1 MIVAFV
7 SDPHRGEALVWSRFN
22 ALMWAITRRRMDLMV
37 IKLNKIVGIACA
49 VCLSAAL
56 HFGASAQSQPSPV
69 QLQTKASSSNSQSN
83 TDPNQM
89 AVVKTD
95 SLKANAKFDLSKD
108 TEIAEPKIKPKTPT
122 PNFNVTAKESKTDGR
137 NFSTPSIE
145 NMGEPM
151 TFHATAYALKGRT
164 RAGTQV
170 RRGVV
175 AADPRVLPLGSVVQ
189 IKSGKYTGVY
199 KVEDTGKV
207 IKGNIVDVWV
217 PDNREARQFG
227 RRKIQLH
234 VLKLGATKNRK
245 R

>member
-1 MIVAFV
+1 
-7 SDPHRGEALVWSRFN
+7 
-22 ALMWAITRRRMDLMV
+22 MV
-37 IKLNKIVGIACA
+37 INLNKTVGIVGT

-56 HFGASAQSQPSPV
+56 QFGANAQSQTSPI
-69 QLQTKASSSNSQSN
+69 QLQDQAAKASSSNSSDPQSN
-83 TDPNQM
+83 L
-89 AVVKTD
+89 D
-95 SLKANAKFDLSKD
+95 SNKLALANDVATKAKSDDKANLSR
-108 TEIAEPKIKPKTPT
+108 ESELAEPKIKPKTPT
-122 PNFNVTAKESKTDGR
+122 PNFSVTAKESKTDGR
-137 NFSTPSIE
+137 NFSMPSLE
-145 NMGEPM
+145 NMGDPM

-164 RAGTQV
+164 RIGTQV

-199 KVEDTGKV
+199 KVEDTGRV

-234 VLKLGATKNRK
+234 VLKMGPSKNRK

>member
-1 MIVAFV
+1 
-7 SDPHRGEALVWSRFN
+7 
-22 ALMWAITRRRMDLMV
+22 MDLMV
-37 IKLNKIVGIACA
+37 INLNKTVGIACT

-56 HFGASAQSQPSPV
+56 HFGANAQSQSSPI
-69 QLQTKASSSNSQSN
+69 QSQIKSSSSDSQSN
-83 TDPNQM
+83 SDLDKVALENN
-89 AVVKTD
+89 AVSNAKTD
-95 SLKANAKFDLSKD
+95 AKIDLSKD
-108 TEIAEPKIKPKTPT
+108 TEIAEPKIKPKNPM
-122 PNFNVTAKESKTDGR
+122 PSFKVAARESKTDGR
-137 NFSTPSIE
+137 NFSMPSLE

-164 RAGTQV
+164 RSGTHV

-207 IKGNIVDVWV
+207 IRGNIVDVWV
-217 PDNREARQFG
+217 PDNKEARQFG

-234 VLKLGATKNRK
+234 VLKLGTAKNRK

>member
-1 MIVAFV
+1 
-7 SDPHRGEALVWSRFN
+7 
-22 ALMWAITRRRMDLMV
+22 MDLMV
-37 IKLNKIVGIACA
+37 INLNKTVGIACT

-56 HFGASAQSQPSPV
+56 HFGANAQSQSSPT
-69 QLQTKASSSNSQSN
+69 QSQTKASSSDSQSN
-83 TDPNQM
+83 TDPNQV
-89 AVVKTD
+89 AVVNTA
-95 SLKANAKFDLSKD
+95 SPKASAKLELSKD

-122 PNFNVTAKESKTDGR
+122 PNFKVTAKESKTDGR
-137 NFSTPSIE
+137 NFSMPSLE

-151 TFHATAYALKGRT
+151 TFQATAYALKGRT
-164 RAGTQV
+164 RIGTQV

-234 VLKLGATKNRK
+234 VLKLGPAKNRK

>member
-1 MIVAFV
+1 
-7 SDPHRGEALVWSRFN
+7 
-22 ALMWAITRRRMDLMV
+22 MDLMV
-37 IKLNKIVGIACA
+37 INFNKTVGVACT

-56 HFGASAQSQPSPV
+56 HFGANAQSQSSPI
-69 QLQTKASSSNSQSN
+69 QSQIKPASSDSQSN
-83 TDPNQM
+83 LDPDKVALDNN
-89 AVVKTD
+89 ALSKAKTD
-95 SLKANAKFDLSKD
+95 AKLDLSKD
-108 TEIAEPKIKPKTPT
+108 AEIAEPKITPKNPT
-122 PNFNVTAKESKTDGR
+122 PNFKVTARESKTDGR
-137 NFSTPSIE
+137 NFSMPNLE

-164 RAGTQV
+164 RSGTYV

-207 IKGNIVDVWV
+207 IRGNIVDVWV
-217 PDNREARQFG
+217 PDNKEARQFG

-234 VLKLGATKNRK
+234 VLKLGPAKNRK

>member
-1 MIVAFV
+1 
-7 SDPHRGEALVWSRFN
+7 
-22 ALMWAITRRRMDLMV
+22 MDLMV
-37 IKLNKIVGIACA
+37 INFNKTVGIACT

-56 HFGASAQSQPSPV
+56 HFGANAQSQSSPV
-69 QLQTKASSSNSQSN
+69 QSLPKASSSDSQSN
-83 TDPNQM
+83 TDPNSV
-89 AVVKTD
+89 ALVNIA
-95 SLKANAKFDLSKD
+95 SPKANAKAELGRE

-122 PNFNVTAKESKTDGR
+122 PNFKVAAKESKTNGR
-137 NFSTPSIE
+137 NFSMPSLE
-145 NMGEPM
+145 NMGDPM
-151 TFHATAYALKGRT
+151 TFQATAYALKGRT
-164 RAGTQV
+164 RAGTYV

-199 KVEDTGKV
+199 KVEDTGRV

-234 VLKLGATKNRK
+234 VLKLGPTKNRK

>member
-1 MIVAFV
+1 
-7 SDPHRGEALVWSRFN
+7 
-22 ALMWAITRRRMDLMV
+22 MDLMV
-37 IKLNKIVGIACA
+37 INLNKTVGIACT

-56 HFGASAQSQPSPV
+56 HFGANAQSQSSPI
-69 QLQTKASSSNSQSN
+69 QSQTKTSSSDSQSN
-83 TDPNQM
+83 LDLDKVALENN
-89 AVVKTD
+89 VVSKAKTG
-95 SLKANAKFDLSKD
+95 AKFDLSRE
-108 TEIAEPKIKPKTPT
+108 TEIAEPKITPKNPT
-122 PNFNVTAKESKTDGR
+122 PNFKVAARESKTDGR
-137 NFSTPSIE
+137 NFSMPSLE

-164 RAGTQV
+164 RAGTSV

-199 KVEDTGKV
+199 RVEDTGKV

-217 PDNREARQFG
+217 PDNKEARQFG

-234 VLKLGATKNRK
+234 VLKLGPTKNRK

>member
-1 MIVAFV
+1 
-7 SDPHRGEALVWSRFN
+7 
-22 ALMWAITRRRMDLMV
+22 MDLMV
-37 IKLNKIVGIACA
+37 INLNKTVGIACT

-56 HFGASAQSQPSPV
+56 HFGANAQSQSSPT
-69 QLQTKASSSNSQSN
+69 QSQTKASSSDSQSN
-83 TDPNQM
+83 TDPDKVALVNV
-89 AVVKTD
+89 ASPKAKSDVK
-95 SLKANAKFDLSKD
+95 LERSKEA
-108 TEIAEPKIKPKTPT
+108 EITEPKISPKNPT
-122 PNFNVTAKESKTDGR
+122 PNFKVTAKESKTDGR
-137 NFSTPSIE
+137 NFPMPTLE

-164 RAGTQV
+164 RIGTNV

-199 KVEDTGKV
+199 KVEDTGRV

-234 VLKLGATKNRK
+234 VLKMGTTKNRK